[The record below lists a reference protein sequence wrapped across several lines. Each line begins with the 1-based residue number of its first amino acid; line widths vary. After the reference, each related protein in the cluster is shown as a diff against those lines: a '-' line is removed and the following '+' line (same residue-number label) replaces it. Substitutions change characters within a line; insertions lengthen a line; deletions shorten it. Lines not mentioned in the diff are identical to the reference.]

1 MAEKSSENEKAAQD
15 TRSSAVVAGRRDC
28 SVESRL
34 TGVRVVLI
42 NTTHPGNIGAAARAM
57 KVMGLSSLHLV
68 TPKIFPNAEA
78 TAMASGAD
86 DLLQTAVV
94 HDSLDSALTGCSLVL
109 GTSARLRSLP
119 MPMLDARRAAEQAV
133 LEADGHEAD
142 GPEIKGHEVKGHEV
156 AILFGRERYGLVN
169 EEMQRC
175 QYLVNIPSNPA
186 YSSLNLAQA
195 VQIIGYEL
203 RVAAMGG
210 AGTSVPPLDWEPVDD
225 RQMEGFFEHLEQTLL
240 DIRFLNPKQPKKLMM
255 RLRRLFNRARP
266 DQNEINILRGILKAS
281 QEAAEM
287 KRESS

>member
-34 TGVRVVLI
+34 TRVRVVLI

-94 HDSLDSALTGCSLVL
+94 HDSLDSALAGCSLVL

-133 LEADGHEAD
+133 HEAD
-142 GPEIKGHEVKGHEV
+142 GYEAKGHEV

-210 AGTSVPPLDWEPVDD
+210 AGTSLPPLDWEPVDD

-281 QEAAEM
+281 QEANA
-287 KRESS
+287 KIQD